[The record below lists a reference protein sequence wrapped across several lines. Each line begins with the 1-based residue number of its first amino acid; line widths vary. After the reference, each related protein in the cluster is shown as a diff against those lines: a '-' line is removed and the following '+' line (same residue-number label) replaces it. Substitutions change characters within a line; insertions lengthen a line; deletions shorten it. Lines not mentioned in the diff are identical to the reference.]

1 MALAAVDLLIGR
13 IVSALQ
19 SEASLIGGVRDELN
33 QLQQE
38 LKSMKSFLEDADR
51 TTAQTEGE
59 KTWVDNVRDL
69 TYKAENIIDEFMYHM
84 NKQEVQGKFRR
95 LLCHIVYAPK
105 NLWVRHRIATQLQE
119 INNTIKAIPERNQRY
134 RVDRVGGAN
143 SGSGSGSHDHQGQ
156 KPNNA
161 EDTLFVKDDDLVGIE
176 DGKRQLLGW
185 LMDKELQ
192 RTVISVVGMGGSG
205 KTTLVAQAY
214 NNQTVKQYF
223 HCYAWITVSQ
233 TYVVDDLL
241 RSMIKEFYSATEEA
255 VPLDLSRKSH
265 KELLEMISNYLKSK
279 RYLVV
284 LDDVWSQNLWQH
296 ISVSL
301 PDEGKGSRVILT
313 TRKEDVASFNFGVKR
328 HVHHMNP
335 LGVKD
340 AWNLFCKKAF
350 SSNRSR
356 CCPKEL
362 ESLAHDL
369 VAKCEG
375 LPLAIAALGGV
386 MSTKHMELDWRK
398 AYNSLSWELGNNPEL
413 EAVKTIL
420 LYSFNELP
428 YQLKHCFLYCCLF
441 PEDYRIRRKRLIR
454 LWMAEGFVEKRKGLT
469 VEEVADSYLM
479 DLVCRSMLQVIKR
492 NPSGRPKECK
502 MHDLVREIA
511 LSTSETEKFCVVY
524 DGKEAKEE
532 SGTGARRLSIQ
543 TNGGELQSWKG
554 MLQQLRSLLVF
565 SEDEISLP
573 RGLRLLKVLDLQDV
587 PIEKLPNEL
596 VDLFN
601 LRYLNLKRTKVKELP
616 KSIGRLCNL
625 ETLDI
630 RDSKIQVLPTGITKL
645 KKLRHLIMYRYNHG
659 GGNQF
664 EYVYGTAAPANICK
678 LTNLQVLACV
688 EAESDLM
695 KRLRNMTQLKR
706 IDITKLREADEVDLC
721 IAIQKMNLLHY
732 LCVMMSDENECLR
745 MDKLSSA
752 PPYLKTLILVGKLEK
767 VPRWFDSLQNLTN
780 LYLHWSRLEEDLLPC
795 IQELPSLGKLTLINA
810 CEGRQQL
817 CFSTGFPKL
826 RNLRL
831 RNFPQLNEI
840 IIEKGV
846 MPALQEFLI
855 SECMQLKML
864 PHGIEYLKYLQKL
877 TLLFVTNELQEQIRG
892 EESEEHPQVGHIPCI
907 NIMWQSPEGIKF
919 ERLFNSKGLQLA
931 KIMKK

>member
-1 MALAAVDLLIGR
+1 MASAAVDLLIGR
-13 IVSALQ
+13 IVSALEN
-19 SEASLIGGVRDELN
+19 EASLIGGVRDELN

-38 LKSMKSFLEDADR
+38 LSSMRSFLKDPDR

-95 LLCHIVYAPK
+95 YLCQIVYAPK

-134 RVDRVGGAN
+134 GVDHVEGAN
-143 SGSGSGSHDHQGQ
+143 SGLASSSHDHQGQ

-161 EDTLFVKDDDLVGIE
+161 KDTLLVKDDDLVGIE
-176 DGKRQLLGW
+176 DGKQQLLGW

-205 KTTLVAQAY
+205 KTTLVAKAY
-214 NNQTVKQYF
+214 NNQTVKQRF

-241 RSMIKEFYSATEEA
+241 RSIIKEFYLATMEA
-255 VPLDLSRKSH
+255 VPLDLSSKSH
-265 KELLEMISNYLKSK
+265 RELLEMISNYLKSK
-279 RYLVV
+279 RYVVV
-284 LDDVWSQNLWQH
+284 LDDVWSRNLWQH

-313 TRKEDVASFNFGVKR
+313 TRKEDIASFNFGVEH
-328 HVHHMNP
+328 HVHRMNP
-335 LGVKD
+335 LSMDD
-340 AWNLFCKKAF
+340 AWDLFCMKAF

-362 ESLAHDL
+362 ESLAYDL

-375 LPLAIAALGGV
+375 LPLAIVALGGV
-386 MSTKHMELDWRK
+386 MSAKHMESDWRK
-398 AYNSLSWELGNNPEL
+398 AYNSLSWELSNNPGL

-420 LYSFNELP
+420 LYSFNDLP
-428 YQLKHCFLYCCLF
+428 CQLKHCFLYCFLF
-441 PEDYRIRRKRLIR
+441 PEDYPIRRKRLIR

-479 DLVCRSMLQVIKR
+479 DLVCRSMLQVTMR

-511 LSTSETEKFCVVY
+511 LSTSETEK
-524 DGKEAKEE
+524 
-532 SGTGARRLSIQ
+532 
-543 TNGGELQSWKG
+543 
-554 MLQQLRSLLVF
+554 
-565 SEDEISLP
+565 
-573 RGLRLLKVLDLQDV
+573 
-587 PIEKLPNEL
+587 
-596 VDLFN
+596 
-601 LRYLNLKRTKVKELP
+601 YLNLKRTMVKELP

-630 RDSKIQVLPTGITKL
+630 RDSKVQVLPTGITKL
-645 KKLRHLIMYRYNHG
+645 KKLRHLIMYRYNDG
-659 GGNQF
+659 DGSEF
-664 EYVYGTAAPANICK
+664 DYVYGTAAPADICK

-695 KRLRNMTQLKR
+695 RRLRTMTQLKR
-706 IDITKLREADEVDLC
+706 IGITKLREADEVDLC

-732 LCVMMSDENECLR
+732 LFVMVSDENTCLQ

-752 PPYLKTLILVGKLEK
+752 PPYLKMLILVGKLEK
-767 VPRWFDSLQNLTN
+767 VPPLFHSLQNLTN
-780 LYLHWSRLEEDLLPC
+780 LYLHWSRLEEDLLPY
-795 IQELPSLGKLTLINA
+795 IQELPSLGELTLINA

-817 CFSTGFPKL
+817 CFSFGFRKL
-826 RNLRL
+826 RDLYL
-831 RNFPQLNEI
+831 GNFPQLNEI
-840 IIEKGV
+840 IIERGV
-846 MPALQEFLI
+846 MPGLQEFSI
-855 SECMQLKML
+855 SKCIQLKML
-864 PHGIEYLKYLQKL
+864 PHGIEYLEDLQIL
-877 TLLFVTNELQEQIRG
+877 NLDFVTNELVEQIRG
-892 EESEEHPQVGHIPCI
+892 EESKEHPQVRHMPCI

-919 ERLFNSKGLQLA
+919 ERLFNSKGVSVDFD
-931 KIMKK
+931 

>member
-1 MALAAVDLLIGR
+1 MASAAVDLLIGR
-13 IVSALQ
+13 IVSALAN
-19 SEASLIGGVRDELN
+19 EASLIGGVRAELN
-33 QLQQE
+33 QLRQE
-38 LKSMKSFLEDADR
+38 LSGMRSFLKDADR

-95 LLCHIVYAPK
+95 FLCQIVYAPK

-119 INNTIKAIPERNQRY
+119 INNTIKAIPEINQRY
-134 RVDRVGGAN
+134 GVDRVGGAN
-143 SGSGSGSHDHQGQ
+143 SGLGSGSASHDHQGQ
-156 KPNNA
+156 KLNNA
-161 EDTLFVKDDDLVGIE
+161 KDPLFLEDEDLVGIE
-176 DGKRQLLGW
+176 DGKQQLLDW
-185 LMDKELQ
+185 LMGKELQ

-205 KTTLVAQAY
+205 KTTLAAKAY
-214 NNQTVKQYF
+214 NNQTVKQHF

-241 RSMIKEFYSATEEA
+241 RSMIKEFYTATKEA
-255 VPLDLSRKSH
+255 VPLDLSSKSH
-265 KELLEMISNYLKSK
+265 KELLDMISNYLKSK
-279 RYLVV
+279 RYVVV
-284 LDDVWSQNLWQH
+284 LDDVWSQKLWEE
-296 ISVSL
+296 IRASL

-313 TRKEDVASFNFGVKR
+313 TRKEDVASFNFGVKP

-335 LGVKD
+335 LSMDD
-340 AWNLFCKKAF
+340 AWDLFCMKAF
-350 SSNRSR
+350 SSNHSIP
-356 CCPKEL
+356 CPKEL

-386 MSTKHMELDWRK
+386 MSTKRMESDWRK
-398 AYNSLSWELGNNPEL
+398 AYNSLSWELSNNPGL

-420 LYSFNELP
+420 LYSFNDLP

-441 PEDYRIRRKRLIR
+441 PEDYPIRRKRLIR

-479 DLVCRSMLQVIKR
+479 DLVCRSMLQVIMR

-511 LSTSETEKFCVVY
+511 LSTSETENFCVVY
-524 DGKEAKEE
+524 DGQEANEE
-532 SGTGARRLSIQ
+532 NGTRAHRLSIQ
-543 TNGGELQSWKG
+543 TIGNRDLQSWNG

-565 SEDEISLP
+565 CDDEISLP
-573 RGLRLLKVLDLQDV
+573 QGLRLLKVLDLQDV

-596 VDLFN
+596 VYLFN
-601 LRYLNLKRTKVKELP
+601 LRYLNLKRTMVKELP

-630 RDSKIQVLPTGITKL
+630 RDSKIQVLPTGITRL
-645 KKLRHLIMYRYNHG
+645 KKLRHLIMYRYNKHG
-659 GGNQF
+659 DGNQF
-664 EYVYGTAAPANICK
+664 DYVYGTAAPANICK

-706 IDITKLREADEVDLC
+706 IGITKLRKEDEVDLC

-732 LCVMMSDENECLR
+732 LFVMVSDENECLR

-752 PPYLKTLILVGKLEK
+752 PHYLKTLILVGKLEK
-767 VPRWFDSLQNLTN
+767 VPRWFHSLQNLTH

-795 IQELPSLGKLTLINA
+795 IQELPSLGDLTLINA

-826 RNLRL
+826 RVLHL
-831 RNFPQLNEI
+831 GNFSQLNEI
-840 IIEKGV
+840 IIQKGV
-846 MPALQEFLI
+846 MPGLQEFTI
-855 SECMQLKML
+855 SKCIQLKML
-864 PHGIEYLKYLQKL
+864 PHGIECLEDLQIL
-877 TLLFVTNELQEQIRG
+877 NLDFVTNELVKQIGG
-892 EESEEHPQVGHIPCI
+892 EESEEHPQVRHIPCI
-907 NIMWQSPEGIKF
+907 NIIWQSPEGIKF
-919 ERLFNSKGLQLA
+919 ERLFNSKVD
-931 KIMKK
+931 

>member
-38 LKSMKSFLEDADR
+38 LSSMKSFLKDAGR

-95 LLCHIVYAPK
+95 LLCQIVYAPK

-134 RVDRVGGAN
+134 GVDRVGGAN
-143 SGSGSGSHDHQGQ
+143 SGSGPGSHDLQGQ

-192 RTVISVVGMGGSG
+192 RAVISVVGMGGSG
-205 KTTLVAQAY
+205 KTTLVAKAY
-214 NNQTVKQYF
+214 NNQTVEQHF

-241 RSMIKEFYSATEEA
+241 RSMIKEFYPATKEA
-255 VPLDLSRKSH
+255 VPLDLSSKSH

-279 RYLVV
+279 RYVVV
-284 LDDVWSQNLWQH
+284 LDDVWSQSLWQH
-296 ISVSL
+296 MSVSL

-328 HVHHMNP
+328 HVHRMNP
-335 LGVKD
+335 LTMDD
-340 AWNLFCKKAF
+340 AWDLFCMKAF

-362 ESLAHDL
+362 ESMAHDL

-386 MSTKHMELDWRK
+386 MSTKHMESDWRK
-398 AYNSLSWELGNNPEL
+398 SYNSLSWELSNNPEL

-441 PEDYRIRRKRLIR
+441 PEDYPIRRKRLIR
-454 LWMAEGFVEKRKGLT
+454 LWMAEGFVGKRDGLT

-479 DLVCRSMLQVIKR
+479 DLVCRSMLQVIRR

-524 DGKEAKEE
+524 DGKGAKEE

-554 MLQQLRSLLVF
+554 MLQQLQSLLVF
-565 SEDEISLP
+565 YDDKISLP
-573 RGLRLLKVLDLQDV
+573 RGLRLLKVFDLQDV
-587 PIEKLPNEL
+587 PIEKLPNEV

-601 LRYLNLKRTKVKELP
+601 LRYLNLKRTMVKELP

-645 KKLRHLIMYRYNHG
+645 KKLRHLIMYRYNKAG
-659 GGNQF
+659 DGSQF

-688 EAESDLM
+688 EAKSDLM

-706 IDITKLREADEVDLC
+706 IGITKLREADEVDLC

-732 LCVMMSDENECLR
+732 LFVMVSDENECLR

-752 PPYLKTLILVGKLEK
+752 PRYLKTLILVGKLEK
-767 VPRWFDSLQNLTN
+767 VPRWFHSLQNLTN
-780 LYLHWSRLEEDLLPC
+780 LFLHWSRLEEDLLPY
-795 IQELPSLGKLTLINA
+795 IQELPSLGELTLINA

-826 RNLRL
+826 RALFL

-840 IIEKGV
+840 FIEKGV
-846 MPALQEFLI
+846 MPGLQEFLI
-855 SECMQLKML
+855 GKCIQLKML
-864 PHGIEYLKYLQKL
+864 PHGIKYLKQLQKL
-877 TLLFVTNELQEQIRG
+877 NLFFVANELIEQIHG
-892 EESEEHPQVGHIPCI
+892 EGTKKHLQVRHIPCI
-907 NIMWQSPEGIKF
+907 NIIWQSPEGIKF
-919 ERLFNSKGLQLA
+919 KRTFNSQVDGQRQSS
-931 KIMKK
+931 

>member
-13 IVSALQ
+13 IVSALE

-38 LKSMKSFLEDADR
+38 LSSMKSFLKDADR
-51 TTAQTEGE
+51 TTAQTEAE
-59 KTWVDNVRDL
+59 KNWVDNVRDL

-84 NKQEVQGKFRR
+84 NKQEVRGKFRR
-95 LLCHIVYAPK
+95 LLCQIVYAPK
-105 NLWVRHRIATQLQE
+105 NLWVRHRIATQLQV

-134 RVDRVGGAN
+134 GVDRVGGAN
-143 SGSGSGSHDHQGQ
+143 SGSHDYQGR
-156 KPNNA
+156 KLNNA
-161 EDTLFVKDDDLVGIE
+161 EDPLFFKDDDLVGIE
-176 DGKRQLLGW
+176 DGKQQLLDW

-205 KTTLVAQAY
+205 KTTLAAKAY
-214 NNQTVKQYF
+214 NNQTVKQHF
-223 HCYAWITVSQ
+223 RCYAWITVSQ

-241 RSMIKEFYSATEEA
+241 RSMIKEFYPATNEA
-255 VPLDLSRKSH
+255 VPLDLSSKSH
-265 KELLEMISNYLKSK
+265 KELIEMIANYLKSK
-279 RYLVV
+279 RYVVV

-301 PDEGKGSRVILT
+301 PDEGNGSRVILT
-313 TRKEDVASFNFGVKR
+313 ARKEDIASFNFGVKR
-328 HVHHMNP
+328 HVHRMNP
-335 LGVKD
+335 LGVDD
-340 AWNLFCKKAF
+340 AWDLFCMKAF

-369 VAKCEG
+369 VAKCGG

-398 AYNSLSWELGNNPEL
+398 AYNSLSWELSNNPGL

-420 LYSFNELP
+420 LYSFNDLP

-441 PEDYRIRRKRLIR
+441 PEDYPIRRKRLIR

-469 VEEVADSYLM
+469 EEEVADSYLM
-479 DLVCRSMLQVIKR
+479 DLVCRSMLQVIMR

-532 SGTGARRLSIQ
+532 SGTRARRLSIQ

-565 SEDEISLP
+565 YDDEISLP
-573 RGLRLLKVLDLQDV
+573 RGLRLLTVLDLQDV

-596 VDLFN
+596 ANLFN
-601 LRYLNLKRTKVKELP
+601 LRYLNLKRTMVKELP

-630 RDSKIQVLPTGITKL
+630 GESKIQVLPTGITKL
-645 KKLRHLIMYRYNHG
+645 KKLRHLIMHRYNDG
-659 GGNQF
+659 DGNQF
-664 EYVYGTAAPANICK
+664 DCVYGTAAPADICM

-706 IDITKLREADEVDLC
+706 IGITKLREADEVDLC

-732 LCVMMSDENECLR
+732 LIVMGSDENECLR
-745 MDKLSSA
+745 MDKLSLA
-752 PPYLKTLILVGKLEK
+752 PPYLKELILVGKLEK
-767 VPRWFDSLQNLTN
+767 VPRWFHSLQNLKH
-780 LYLHWSRLEEDLLPC
+780 LYLHWSRLEEDLLPY
-795 IQELPSLGKLTLINA
+795 IQELSSLGGLILINA

-826 RNLRL
+826 RALHL
-831 RNFPQLNEI
+831 GNFPQLNEI
-840 IIEKGV
+840 IIAKGV
-846 MPALQEFLI
+846 MPGLQEFTI
-855 SECMQLKML
+855 SKCIQLKML
-864 PHGIEYLKYLQKL
+864 PHGIECLEDLQIL
-877 TLLFVTNELQEQIRG
+877 NLDFVTNELVEQIRG
-892 EESEEHPQVGHIPCI
+892 EESKEHSQVRHIPCI
-907 NIMWQSPEGIKF
+907 NITWQSPEGIKF
-919 ERLFNSKGLQLA
+919 ERLFNSEGVSFDFD
-931 KIMKK
+931 